1 MDYYWYAE
9 LALSAHCSW
18 LFGLFFLGKRVRK
31 AKSSMPK
38 GYSPKEGGT
47 TANFQIQIFALF
59 SLLDSGNND
68 MCYFKGP
75 GLLQALSAVLNRC
88 VQRFCNHL
96 LRRNRVPRG
105 SATIGSAT
113 ICYAPLFATY
123 SQTILGTAERTCNT
137 FVCNH
142 S

>member
-31 AKSSMPK
+31 AKSSKPTK
-38 GYSPKEGGT
+38 YSPKEGGT

-59 SLLDSGNND
+59 SLLDSGNNE

-75 GLLQALSAVLNRC
+75 GDRIEAS
-88 VQRFCNHL
+88 
-96 LRRNRVPRG
+96 RR
-105 SATIGSAT
+105 
-113 ICYAPLFATY
+113 PLG
-123 SQTILGTAERTCNT
+123 GTTVDLWKPFGA
-137 FVCNH
+137 